1 MRAELR
7 ILGHTELSIAEN
19 LTGGGVLRQPKRL
32 ALLAYLAL
40 AATEGFR
47 RRDQIVGLFWPDQDQ
62 LHARTQLRK
71 ALHGLRATIGA
82 EAFLTRGDEESRLD
96 TQMVWCD
103 AVAFRRHCDARE
115 WTEALALYRGDLLEG
130 LFPGGVGEEFETWL
144 AEQRAGL
151 RGLAARAAWGGSA
164 LADLAGRRDEAIALA
179 RRAADLNLDDEE
191 GVRRLIAALDRY
203 GDRAG
208 ALRIFAD
215 WQSRLQKEFGAEP
228 APETRKLVRRVQA
241 SRKGESMETP
251 QSSITRTPSAVP
263 QREIATTAA
272 PPQMNGRPSRK
283 SSYGIMLMAGAA
295 VVAIASI
302 LVGPRLSRLDSRQSG
317 SVAVLPLRGL
327 GDSITTL
334 AGEAIAEELITNLT
348 QLQGIDV
355 RSSPRSKAVL
365 DSARN
370 VEQIGR
376 QLTVSHVVDGSVQR
390 NAEKLRVN
398 IRLVRVSDASTL
410 WARSLDLDATDLLS
424 SQSQLAA
431 AVVDALAPLLIQT
444 TR

>member
-1 MRAELR
+1 
-7 ILGHTELSIAEN
+7 
-19 LTGGGVLRQPKRL
+19 
-32 ALLAYLAL
+32 
-40 AATEGFR
+40 
-47 RRDQIVGLFWPDQDQ
+47 
-62 LHARTQLRK
+62 
-71 ALHGLRATIGA
+71 
-82 EAFLTRGDEESRLD
+82 
-96 TQMVWCD
+96 
-103 AVAFRRHCDARE
+103 
-115 WTEALALYRGDLLEG
+115 
-130 LFPGGVGEEFETWL
+130 
-144 AEQRAGL
+144 
-151 RGLAARAAWGGSA
+151 
-164 LADLAGRRDEAIALA
+164 
-179 RRAADLNLDDEE
+179 
-191 GVRRLIAALDRY
+191 
-203 GDRAG
+203 
-208 ALRIFAD
+208 
-215 WQSRLQKEFGAEP
+215 
-228 APETRKLVRRVQA
+228 
-241 SRKGESMETP
+241 
-251 QSSITRTPSAVP
+251 
-263 QREIATTAA
+263 
-272 PPQMNGRPSRK
+272 MNGRPSRK
-283 SSYGIMLMAGAA
+283 SSYRIMLMAGAA
-295 VVAIASI
+295 VLAIASI
-302 LVGPRLSRLDSRQSG
+302 LVGPRVSRLDSRQSG

-327 GDSITTL
+327 GDSIATL

>member
-1 MRAELR
+1 
-7 ILGHTELSIAEN
+7 
-19 LTGGGVLRQPKRL
+19 
-32 ALLAYLAL
+32 
-40 AATEGFR
+40 
-47 RRDQIVGLFWPDQDQ
+47 
-62 LHARTQLRK
+62 
-71 ALHGLRATIGA
+71 
-82 EAFLTRGDEESRLD
+82 
-96 TQMVWCD
+96 
-103 AVAFRRHCDARE
+103 
-115 WTEALALYRGDLLEG
+115 
-130 LFPGGVGEEFETWL
+130 
-144 AEQRAGL
+144 
-151 RGLAARAAWGGSA
+151 
-164 LADLAGRRDEAIALA
+164 
-179 RRAADLNLDDEE
+179 
-191 GVRRLIAALDRY
+191 
-203 GDRAG
+203 
-208 ALRIFAD
+208 
-215 WQSRLQKEFGAEP
+215 
-228 APETRKLVRRVQA
+228 
-241 SRKGESMETP
+241 METP

-283 SSYGIMLMAGAA
+283 SSYGIMLIAGAA
-295 VVAIASI
+295 VLAIASI

-317 SVAVLPLRGL
+317 SVAVLPLSSL